1 LPETEDVLAEYDELD
16 AVGSAYVEHLSDTDL
31 RTLVGADGVT
41 VEEQDRRVQALRRQ
55 PALVLDVL
63 ARPATVDA
71 LLNLAGTTGRRSE
84 RLTFVSPFLVF
95 AAAVHRTAAD
105 LGQTYYTTERSGPRL
120 RVPVFDS
127 ADLAAYLALARRR
140 LFLTDLLASFT
151 RVSSGVA
158 WTKTS
163 GGWQRRRWNELDP
176 LRLAALLDAVPED
189 QKPGVWRRMGDLA
202 LFLTGVF
209 PDRATPSGP
218 FDSNR
223 LARLT
228 GLSRPP
234 EDDDPLDLLE
244 RFGARW
250 YLIAAERAL
259 AQTSTTAELRDAAE
273 HFHQARRVLN
283 AVTDRYLFP
292 LSNDWFRPPS

>member
-1 LPETEDVLAEYDELD
+1 MLADFDELD

-31 RTLVGADGVT
+31 RTLVGADGVAA
-41 VEEQDRRVQALRRQ
+41 EEQDRRVRALRRQ

-63 ARPATVDA
+63 ARPATVNA
-71 LLNLAGTTGRRSE
+71 LLNLAGSSGRRSD

-95 AAAVHRTAAD
+95 AAAVHRTATD

-120 RVPVFDS
+120 RVPVFDA

-140 LFLTDLLASFT
+140 LFLIDLLASFT

-158 WTKTS
+158 WTRTHS
-163 GGWQRRRWNELDP
+163 GWQRRRWNELDP
-176 LRLAALLDAVPED
+176 VRLSALLDAVPEE

-209 PDRATPSGP
+209 PDRAAPGALGR
-218 FDSNR
+218 FDSSR
-223 LARLT
+223 LARVT
-228 GLSRPP
+228 GLPRTP
-234 EDDDPLDLLE
+234 DDTDPLELLE

-250 YLIAAERAL
+250 YLIAAEQAL

-292 LSNDWFRPPS
+292 LSNDWFAPPS